1 MQVKTEAYKVKKS
14 FKLGEMI
21 RIIQGNRSGESG
33 IVTQILKNGDGEDS
47 HAVITMINDGGNRCD
62 LTVLLSNL
70 RIKVEVDPNTQAAMS
85 S

>member
-1 MQVKTEAYKVKKS
+1 
-14 FKLGEMI
+14 MI

-47 HAVITMINDGGNRCD
+47 HAVITMINDGGNLCD